1 MIANDHDSQ
10 VLAARMKRNHIKL
23 IAYCGWTCDHFVSVS
38 RCRTKP
44 GFSFFLVQDS
54 AWILMLSTM
63 VVQIWYCSTK
73 YLLLLLGFLFSFP
86 FLLLPVDIIACW
98 GEGYACKATAER
110 TRYYRS
116 SAYMDGREQNKTA
129 IRVEAWQGGEEE
141 DMVGDLCGA
150 RECMFCSRLA
160 PPVCHVCW
168 KRCTRGMWWD
178 TLVLTYSWWRIPR
191 ATHFHQWCTHSWAAD
206 WLHLD
211 DEEAVHLP
219 HHSHWSVRKED
230 DAKLDD
236 RAPICGLQINACG
249 TSGGYEWL
257 YPSFL

>member
-10 VLAARMKRNHIKL
+10 VLAARMKRNHYQTHRS
-23 IAYCGWTCDHFVSVS
+23 YCGWTCDHFVSVS

-54 AWILMLSTM
+54 AWILMMSTM
-63 VVQIWYCSTK
+63 VVQTWYCSTK

-129 IRVEAWQGGEEE
+129 IRVEAWQGGGGGGHGWRLVWSKR
-141 DMVGDLCGA
+141 MYVLQQVGSTGLPCLLKEMHEGHVMGHA
-150 RECMFCSRLA
+150 GFNIFLMANSQGHTFPSMMHTFLGCRLVA
-160 PPVCHVCW
+160 FGW
-168 KRCTRGMWWD
+168 RGGH
-178 TLVLTYSWWRIPR
+178 LV
-191 ATHFHQWCTHSWAAD
+191 
-206 WLHLD
+206 
-211 DEEAVHLP
+211 
-219 HHSHWSVRKED
+219 
-230 DAKLDD
+230 
-236 RAPICGLQINACG
+236 
-249 TSGGYEWL
+249 
-257 YPSFL
+257 